1 MKYGTAKLKVPV
13 VVKPQI
19 EMTAATPSLRTFREL
34 SMQTVDIVC
43 GQSQMLAVT
52 SRPESSQ
59 MRLGSE
65 KPQSHKFIPVFS
77 PDAAP
82 NSTPIQEAKPVAS
95 ARCKS
100 VRKLHANLPDT
111 PLALTSASK
120 YFQMLP
126 APPGALQCALRL
138 CRSICRCSSKH
149 LQ

>member
-52 SRPESSQ
+52 PRPESSQ

-65 KPQSHKFIPVFS
+65 KPQSHKFIPVF
-77 PDAAP
+77 
-82 NSTPIQEAKPVAS
+82 
-95 ARCKS
+95 
-100 VRKLHANLPDT
+100 
-111 PLALTSASK
+111 
-120 YFQMLP
+120 
-126 APPGALQCALRL
+126 
-138 CRSICRCSSKH
+138 
-149 LQ
+149 